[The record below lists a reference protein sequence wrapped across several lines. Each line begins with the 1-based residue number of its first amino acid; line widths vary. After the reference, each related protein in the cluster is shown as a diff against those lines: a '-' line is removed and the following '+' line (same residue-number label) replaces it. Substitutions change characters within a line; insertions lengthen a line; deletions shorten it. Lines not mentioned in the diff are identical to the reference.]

1 MKNILTTGIS
11 LIPIFS
17 HAHGSMGRRKER
29 NRFYKIT
36 FIILEEWANGLIK
49 KYSMTRKEWQNIKTV
64 ISGIFKYAIIKSPK
78 T

>member
-36 FIILEEWANGLIK
+36 FYIGRVGKWIN
-49 KYSMTRKEWQNIKTV
+49 
-64 ISGIFKYAIIKSPK
+64 
-78 T
+78 